1 VIIFCLPT
9 TPDAVPWTA
18 PNLTSFLD
26 AFNYAPLVT
35 VVMLLG
41 VWAAWEIS
49 AKHWFTGPI
58 RTVDDPNVATPLDA
72 ALMPAD

>member
-1 VIIFCLPT
+1 
-9 TPDAVPWTA
+9 
-18 PNLTSFLD
+18 
-26 AFNYAPLVT
+26 
-35 VVMLLG
+35 MLLG

-58 RTVDDPNVATPLDA
+58 RTVDDPNVATSLDP